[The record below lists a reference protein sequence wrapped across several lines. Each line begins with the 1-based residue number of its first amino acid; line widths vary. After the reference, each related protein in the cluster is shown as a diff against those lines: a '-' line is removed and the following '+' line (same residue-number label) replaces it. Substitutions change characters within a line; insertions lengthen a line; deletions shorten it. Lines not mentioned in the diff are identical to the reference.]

1 MVLRRLDRAESPEQ
15 TAPEPDFVPEW
26 WADDNNNNDFQ
37 DSDDGS
43 QNQSECSVDDDNS
56 ELPQETLRGS
66 AWALLS
72 FSCHIVAVPLLVVIV
87 LTHAVLPPTR

>member
-1 MVLRRLDRAESPEQ
+1 MALRRLDRAESPEQ

-26 WADDNNNNDFQ
+26 WAE
-37 DSDDGS
+37 DDGS
-43 QNQSECSVDDDNS
+43 QNQSECSGDDDNS